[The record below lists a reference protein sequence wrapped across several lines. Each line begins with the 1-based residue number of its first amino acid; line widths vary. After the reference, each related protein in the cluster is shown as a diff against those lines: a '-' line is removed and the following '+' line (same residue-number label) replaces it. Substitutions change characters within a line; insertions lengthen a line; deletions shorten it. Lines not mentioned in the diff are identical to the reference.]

1 MGRLLLLFILVPA
14 VELILLIKLGGI
26 IGLFPTVGIIVLTGF
41 LGAALTRM
49 QGLAVL
55 RRMQQEMAAGQ
66 MPAGSI
72 MDGVI
77 ILIAGALLLTPGFL
91 TDIVGFSCLIPGVR
105 SVIKRFA
112 QARVER
118 AVREGKVGFFVGG
131 GGVPWQQPRSDLD
144 DKDRIEM

>member
-14 VELILLIKLGGI
+14 IELILLIKLGGM
-26 IGLFPTVGIIVLTGF
+26 IGLFPTVGIIVFTGF

-55 RRMQQEMAAGQ
+55 RRMQQEIASGQ

-72 MDGVI
+72 LDGVI

-112 QARVER
+112 RARVER
-118 AVREGKVGFFVGG
+118 AVREGNAGVFVQMGG
-131 GGVPWQQPRSDLD
+131 MPRSDLD
-144 DKDRIEM
+144 DKDRIEL

>member
-1 MGRLLLLFILVPA
+1 MLFILVPA
-14 VELILLIKLGGI
+14 IELILLIKLGGI
-26 IGLFPTVGIIVLTGF
+26 IGLLPTVGIIVLTGF

-66 MPAGSI
+66 VPAGSI
-72 MDGVI
+72 LDGVI

-91 TDIVGFSCLIPGVR
+91 TDIVGFACLIPGVR

-118 AVREGKVGFFVGG
+118 AVREGKVGVFVGG
-131 GGVPWQQPRSDLD
+131 GGLPRQQPRSELD

>member
-118 AVREGKVGFFVGG
+118 AVREGKAGVFVQMGSA
-131 GGVPWQQPRSDLD
+131 PWQSPGSDLD

>member
-1 MGRLLLLFILVPA
+1 MGRLLLLFVLVPA
-14 VELILLIKLGGI
+14 IELILLIKLGGI
-26 IGLFPTVGIIVLTGF
+26 IGLFPTGGIIVLTGF

-55 RRMQQEMAAGQ
+55 RRMQREMAAGQ

-112 QARVER
+112 RARVER
-118 AVREGKVGFFVGG
+118 AVREGNVGVFVGG

-144 DKDRIEM
+144 DKDRIEL